1 MNDVVRKK
9 VKLFETQRFEPPV
22 LIEME
27 LDENMPVI
35 EADSEQVKQ
44 VILNLVLNGV
54 DASRESGRPLTIA
67 TRYNA
72 NQKMLEI
79 RVRDRGPGIPRED
92 IDKIFLPFFTT
103 KEHGTWLGLA
113 VCQRIV
119 TNHGGAIY
127 PEARIGG
134 GTDFVVRLPV
144 QRREV
149 GSTTGSSV
157 RAGTRAVASEEKGR
171 G

>member
-1 MNDVVRKK
+1 MSRKT

-44 VILNLVLNGV
+44 VILNSSST
-54 DASRESGRPLTIA
+54 ASTRRANRDGRSRSRRGT
-67 TRYNA
+67 TRIR
-72 NQKMLEI
+72 KMLEI